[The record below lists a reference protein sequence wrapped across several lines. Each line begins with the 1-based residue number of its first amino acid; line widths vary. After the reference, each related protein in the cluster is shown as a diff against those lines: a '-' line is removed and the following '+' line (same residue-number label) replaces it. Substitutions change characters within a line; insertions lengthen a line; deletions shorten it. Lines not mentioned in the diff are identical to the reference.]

1 MQYALDDVKYLLPH
15 YKMLKTEL
23 IESKKLQW
31 LSEEV
36 GFLLKQSLYEP
47 NFKQIIKK
55 TSGISKIDSK
65 SQKQAINLVI
75 WREDTA
81 RKENKPR
88 KWIMSDERLIDYATG
103 KNKLS
108 SSSQE
113 LFEKFLNTNQTEK
126 KLQAPLLSQ
135 KPLSA
140 DEKLKKNHAQD
151 YIKKISIEYDI
162 APELFCSSKNLV
174 KFIRGDKEV
183 SINRG
188 WRSKIVKL
196 KSYLET

>member
-1 MQYALDDVKYLLPH
+1 
-15 YKMLKTEL
+15 MLEK
-23 IESKKLQW
+23 
-31 LSEEV
+31 
-36 GFLLKQSLYEP
+36 SLYEP

-88 KWIMSDERLIDYATG
+88 KWIMSDERLIDYAIG

-113 LFEKFLNTNQTEK
+113 LFEKFLKTNQTEK
-126 KLQAPLLSQ
+126 KLQAPLSTQ
-135 KPLSA
+135 KPLTA
-140 DEKLKKNHAQD
+140 DEKLKKNQAQV
-151 YIKKISIEYDI
+151 YIKNISIEYDI
-162 APELFCSSKNLV
+162 APELICSSKNLV
-174 KFIRGDKEV
+174 KFIRGDKEI
-183 SINRG
+183 SINSG
-188 WRSKIVKL
+188 WRLKIVKL
-196 KSYLET
+196 KSHLESSLTI